1 VTARW
6 ARHEVPA
13 MPATVADWPP
23 LSRLT
28 TAQLFERAAGYANMA
43 KTART
48 VDAQDALDLLA
59 LRYAVLTVQREVEEQ
74 RATRR

>member
-1 VTARW
+1 
-6 ARHEVPA
+6 
-13 MPATVADWPP
+13 
-23 LSRLT
+23 
-28 TAQLFERAAGYANMA
+28 MA

>member
-1 VTARW
+1 MTNKSANPLIQNNF
-6 ARHEVPA
+6 ALKKLEVG
-13 MPATVADWPP
+13 
-23 LSRLT
+23 LT
-28 TAQLFERAAGYANMA
+28 TAQLFERAAGYGDRA

-59 LRYAVLTVQREVEEQ
+59 LRYAVLTAQREFEEQ